1 MTQLSSDVSKVRFFC
16 SSQKARLDTR
26 RMIKLG
32 SASVLLLTLLATLGT
47 AGLAHAKPS
56 QNGFVRNSYASDPAP
71 QSNSFPEGTVIIV
84 NGQTLAG
91 PNSSAQQRG
100 GRLLLPIASIAR
112 ALGDSI
118 QSDATTRV
126 VTVRRQGGIV
136 AEFSAQ
142 LNQVRENGSV
152 TLAISATADIV
163 FPPDVQELM
172 LPVEIV
178 AALLDVSIQRE
189 EGRAIRI
196 TRGGTQAGTVRPG
209 TEHARIELYQLE
221 YDYNASRYTSFFD
234 HNLTLRGSGRL
245 GDGRFTFL
253 TNFDGG
259 TAQSRLTNLHGGYF
273 RLERPGGRAFV
284 LGDFGTGT
292 DLQFMSNTMRGA
304 SVELPVGPVRLNVF
318 AGRAISGTINPV
330 LFAPTEVTGNDSLQ
344 QTQPRRSQFH
354 YDTIVFGAYVT
365 AGSYAKV
372 PARHDLLFSSG
383 TMHFVGPNRRGELAT
398 GSFRFAS
405 GGNRFQADLGAGE
418 FSGRSRDGI
427 HVDGP
432 ALAVNLSGSLPLT
445 DQLIVQ
451 GRYTYVGRDFL
462 SAQSGLLEPTN
473 LIAGDVT
480 WHPRK
485 WITASLGGST
495 ATKPGRAG
503 EFNRF
508 ETASLNLTPSV
519 RWPTV
524 FFSHTQSST
533 PQLKKAAFT
542 LASAAKQFSRWRL
555 FVNATRVKTFGPASL
570 NVQAGANI
578 RINESNTFEISQGI
592 GSRGLVSGT
601 AAWQL
606 SNLLRKHLSISGGLG
621 YMRSATSSLRTT
633 ENASVSVRL
642 PRQSTL
648 QFSYLRTQTGPTLLV
663 SLRGFLFSSH
673 RAERAISGPVAEV
686 NSYGAVNGRVYQDL
700 NLNGRFDP
708 DIDLPQANVKVRVD
722 GNRYVVT
729 GADGN
734 FRIDTVQTGE
744 HSVYLDLL
752 SVRADLTLLDGA
764 QQQVALVSK
773 RDSVVDFR
781 LVRTGRISGLVW
793 LDLNENGRL
802 DEGEQP
808 LADVRIVTGSGR
820 DTMTD
825 ANGYFLIGDLPP
837 GEHVVLVD
845 EKTLPDQ
852 TRSVSGSLSIK
863 VLAGSESSGV
873 AFAITRLPPEVKR
886 FSNK

>member
-1 MTQLSSDVSKVRFFC
+1 MTQLSSDVSKMRLFRH
-16 SSQKARLDTR
+16 SEKARLDTPS
-26 RMIKLG
+26 MIKLG
-32 SASVLLLTLLATLGT
+32 AASVLLLALLATLGT

-56 QNGFVRNSYASDPAP
+56 QNGFIRNLYASDPAP
-71 QSNSFPEGTVIIV
+71 QSNSFPEVTVIIV
-84 NGQTLAG
+84 NGRTLAG

-100 GRLLLPIASIAR
+100 GRLFLPITSIAR

-118 QSDATTRV
+118 QSDATSRV

-136 AEFSAQ
+136 AEFNAQ

-178 AALLDVSIQRE
+178 AAVLDVSIQRE

-196 TRGGTQAGTVRPG
+196 TRGGAQASTVRPG
-209 TEHARIELYQLE
+209 TEHAPFELYQLE

-273 RLERPGGRAFV
+273 RLERPGGQTFV
-284 LGDFGTGT
+284 VGDFGTGT

-304 SVELPVGPVRLNVF
+304 SAELPIGPVRLNVF
-318 AGRAISGTINPV
+318 AGRSMSGAIKPV
-330 LFAPTEVTGNDSLQ
+330 LFVPADLPVEGTE
-344 QTQPRRSQFH
+344 QTQPPRSQFH
-354 YDTIVFGAYVT
+354 YDTNVFGAYLT

-372 PARHDLLFSSG
+372 PGGNDLLFSG
-383 TMHFVGPNRRGELAT
+383 GAMHFAGPTRRGDLAT
-398 GSFRFAS
+398 GSIRFGS
-405 GGNRFQADLGAGE
+405 RRERFQADLGAGE
-418 FSGRSRDGI
+418 FSGLSRDA
-427 HVDGP
+427 VQVNGP
-432 ALAVNLSGSLPLT
+432 AAAVNLSGSVQLT

-451 GRYTYVGRDFL
+451 GRYSYVGRNFL

-473 LIAGDVT
+473 LAAGDVT
-480 WHPRK
+480 WHPKK
-485 WITASLGGST
+485 WFTASLSASA

-508 ETASLNLTPSV
+508 ETASLNLTPSS

-570 NVQAGANI
+570 NAQAGANI
-578 RINESNTFEISQGI
+578 RINDSNTFEISQGI
-592 GSRGLVSGT
+592 GSHGLVIGT

-606 SNLLRKHLSISGGLG
+606 SNLLRKHLSVSAGLG
-621 YMRSATSSLRTT
+621 YMRSATSQLRTT

-648 QFSYLRTQTGPTLLV
+648 QFSYLRTQTGPTLML

-673 RAERAISGPVAEV
+673 RATSAISGPVAEV
-686 NSYGAVNGRVYQDL
+686 NSYGVVYGRVYQDL
-700 NLNGRFDP
+700 NLNGRYDP
-708 DIDLPQANVKVRVD
+708 DVDLPQANVKVRVD

-781 LVRTGRISGLVW
+781 LVRTGRISGVVW

-852 TRSVSGSLSIK
+852 TRSERGSLSIK

-873 AFAITRLPPEVKR
+873 EFAITRLPPEVKR

>member
-1 MTQLSSDVSKVRFFC
+1 MSQLSSDVSRVRFFC
-16 SSQKARLDTR
+16 GSHKARLDTR
-26 RMIKLG
+26 SMIKLG

-304 SVELPVGPVRLNVF
+304 SAELPVGPVRLNVF
-318 AGRAISGTINPV
+318 AGRAMSGTIIPV
-330 LFAPTEVTGNDSLQ
+330 LFAPADVTGDGSLQ

-354 YDTIVFGAYVT
+354 YDTNIFGAYVT

-372 PARHDLLFSSG
+372 PAGHDLLFSSG
-383 TMHFVGPNRRGELAT
+383 AMHFAGPSRRGELAT
-398 GSFRFAS
+398 GSVRFAS
-405 GGNRFQADLGAGE
+405 GGKRFQADLGAGE
-418 FSGRSRDGI
+418 FSGLSRDGVY
-427 HVDGP
+427 VDG
-432 ALAVNLSGSLPLT
+432 AAGAVNLSGSLPLT

-451 GRYTYVGRDFL
+451 GRYTYVGRNFL

-473 LIAGDVT
+473 LVAGDVT

-686 NSYGAVNGRVYQDL
+686 NSYGAVYGRVYQDL

-863 VLAGSESSGV
+863 VLAGSESSGL